1 MSELILSNFAM
12 HIALAPDEQEQ
23 VLALLQRK
31 TVTKRS
37 ILLRPGEIER
47 HIYFVNEGCLRM
59 YNTDKDG
66 QEHNLCFYPENWWAC
81 DIVSFFKA
89 KPATNS
95 IQALED
101 TEVCYFSLPA
111 LERLFVEVP
120 RFERFFRILTQNGF
134 DMFQRRVTSNLSKT
148 AEQRYLEFRKHY
160 PGLEQRISQKHIA
173 SYLGITAV
181 FLSMMR
187 KEKDM

>member
-1 MSELILSNFAM
+1 MSELILSNFAL
-12 HIALAPDEQEQ
+12 HIALDPDEQEQ

-47 HIYFVNEGCLRM
+47 HVYFVNKGCLRM
-59 YNTDKDG
+59 YHTDKDG

-89 KPATNS
+89 KRATNS

-111 LERLFVEVP
+111 LERLFTELP
-120 RFERFFRILTQNGF
+120 RFERFFHILTQNGF
-134 DMFQRRVTSNLSKT
+134 DMFQRRVTSNLSKLRSSVT
-148 AEQRYLEFRKHY
+148 ANSADITQDLNNVYLRNKL
-160 PGLEQRISQKHIA
+160 PVTWA
-173 SYLGITAV
+173 
-181 FLSMMR
+181 
-187 KEKDM
+187 

>member
-1 MSELILSNFAM
+1 MSELILSNFAL
-12 HIALAPDEQEQ
+12 HIALAPEEKEQ
-23 VLALLQRK
+23 VLALLQIK
-31 TVTKRS
+31 KVTKRS

-47 HIYFVNEGCLRM
+47 HIYFINKGCLRM
-59 YNTDKDG
+59 YHTDKDG

-89 KPATNS
+89 KRATNS

-111 LERLFVEVP
+111 LERLFNELP

-148 AEQRYLEFRKHY
+148 AEQRYREFHRHY

-173 SYLGITAV
+173 SYLGITAA

-187 KEKDM
+187 KERDL